1 MILLVLYIQCNQY
14 RMSLICTCRGVYLA
28 CLLYHG
34 DKVLVT
40 SDDQLPI
47 VEVDENFTGPSV
59 NTDLHWLMKVCTTTL
74 RQHRPTL
81 AHEGM

>member
-1 MILLVLYIQCNQY
+1 
-14 RMSLICTCRGVYLA
+14 MSIFRGVYLA

-47 VEVDENFTGPSV
+47 VEVDENFSGPSIY
-59 NTDLHWLMKVCTTTL
+59 NDFHWLMKVIQSFSFKFTINNGRMVSEDYLCL
-74 RQHRPTL
+74 L
-81 AHEGM
+81 LLLFF

>member
-1 MILLVLYIQCNQY
+1 
-14 RMSLICTCRGVYLA
+14 MSLDFISLFWNTIFIFILFFDISIFRGVYLA

-47 VEVDENFTGPSV
+47 VEVDENFSGPSIY
-59 NTDLHWLMKVCTTTL
+59 NDFHWLMKVI
-74 RQHRPTL
+74 QNF
-81 AHEGM
+81 GI